1 MNTKTNLKKLWN
13 YLTGAFEQ
21 EEIVAGFANAIENF
35 EYDPTTID
43 DKMIDALPEAKA
55 RDLFFNVAD
64 MAFNELFGSD
74 FEAWYDVL
82 KNRMGF
88 DEKTIGF

>member
-1 MNTKTNLKKLWN
+1 
-13 YLTGAFEQ
+13 
-21 EEIVAGFANAIENF
+21 
-35 EYDPTTID
+35 
-43 DKMIDALPEAKA
+43 MIDGLPEDKA

-64 MAFNELFGSD
+64 MAFNELFGRD

>member
-64 MAFNELFGSD
+64 MAFNELFGRD